1 MKKAEIAEREKSL
14 QRQVLQVEDP
24 VWVWTIKYRRVA
36 AFLRGYPLFLC
47 SKTDQNG
54 GSKRGHNTRNDTY
67 VRENGG
73 YCSHPVTAHLLRSY
87 RWAKYL

>member
-36 AFLRGYPLFLC
+36 ASRRAYPFF
-47 SKTDQNG
+47 
-54 GSKRGHNTRNDTY
+54 TY
-67 VRENGG
+67 E
-73 YCSHPVTAHLLRSY
+73 L
-87 RWAKYL
+87 